1 MISSENSNRDSVH
14 PRYSD
19 LFSTAVLTAMLVNFF
34 AVAMVV
40 SLIIPDRP
48 VSPPFRTTEGLVLTL
63 VFLAVCLVSLRLMRI
78 GSEYTPGHLAFP
90 VFSLFSVVVLVL
102 FVPYRLNHLTAL
114 FLFPVVIST
123 LMLGRRGM
131 LAVPVAVVSI
141 LGIGF
146 LFRAQFTQW
155 EVADYLVTCSVLVFV
170 AWLLAEATELNRRV
184 NQDLADTSLLLQTVF
199 DALPVGVLAV
209 DRQGRTISANRYL
222 DRLTGSANR
231 EAEHNLNTIRT
242 LAAQPE
248 DQVYL
253 GDLSGEQGLPV
264 PVQVSRH
271 PVSFGEEKA
280 DVILVQNMTDR
291 QKRRESELLLH
302 RLLAEWNTG
311 VIFLDGKNRIR
322 VHNDAACRYLGLD
335 GNLDGRDGTDILE
348 MHNSY
353 IPQEI
358 LKERGAGCELSINDR
373 FLMINR
379 STWSNAPDGQAWT
392 VLTVND
398 ITAQKKHELEL
409 QRVRNLS
416 SLGEI
421 AAGVVHELRNPL
433 TSIKGFTQLA
443 AESRNVEKATSYLT
457 VVLEEISRMQEIL
470 NRFLQMA
477 KPSKPAFQD
486 LDLREAVLW
495 IWELI
500 YNDSLSRQVELVK
513 ELPSEVLPIR
523 ADAQLLRQVVLN
535 LVNNAFEATPAGGR
549 VTISCG
555 GDGDQAYLLVSDTGC
570 GIPPEKVD
578 QIFLPFFTTKESG
591 TGLGLAISNEIIKSH
606 GGSLSVD
613 SSPEGTTFRITLPRA
628 NPVG

>member
-1 MISSENSNRDSVH
+1 MISPEIRNHESVH
-14 PRYSD
+14 PRYSN
-19 LFSTAVLTAMLVNFF
+19 LFSTAVLTATLVNFF
-34 AVAMVV
+34 AVVMVV
-40 SLIIPDRP
+40 SLIFPDQP
-48 VSPPFRTTEGLVLTL
+48 VYPPVRTTEGLVLTL
-63 VFLAVCLVSLRLMRI
+63 VFLVVCLVSLRLVRI
-78 GSEYTPGHLAFP
+78 GPEYTPSHFAFP

-102 FVPYRLNHLTAL
+102 FVPYQLNYLTAL

-131 LAVPVAVVSI
+131 LAVPIAVVSI

-146 LFRAQFTQW
+146 LFRASFTQW

-170 AWLLAEATELNRRV
+170 AWLLAEATELNRKV
-184 NQDLADTSLLLQTVF
+184 NQDLVDTSLLLQTVF
-199 DALPVGVLAV
+199 DALPVGVLTV

-222 DRLTGSANR
+222 DRLTGGANR
-231 EAEHNLNTIRT
+231 EAEDNLNAIRA

-248 DQVYL
+248 GHVCL
-253 GDLSGEQGLPV
+253 GELSGEQGLPV

-271 PVSFGEEKA
+271 RVSFGEEKV

-311 VIFLDGKNRIR
+311 VIFLDGKSRIR

-348 MHNSY
+348 MHNSCV
-353 IPQEI
+353 PQEI

-373 FLMINR
+373 YLMINR
-379 STWSNAPDGQAWT
+379 STWSNAPDGQVWT
-392 VLTVND
+392 ILTVND

-416 SLGEI
+416 SLGQI
-421 AAGVVHELRNPL
+421 ASGVVHELRNPL

-443 AESRNVEKATSYLT
+443 VESRNAETAAPFLT

-470 NRFLQMA
+470 NRFLLMS
-477 KPSKPAFQD
+477 KPSKPAFRD
-486 LDLREAVLW
+486 LDLRETVLW

-500 YNDSLSRQVELVK
+500 YNESLNCQVELVK
-513 ELPSEVLPIR
+513 ELPSEFLPVR

-555 GDGDQAYLLVSDTGC
+555 GDREQVCLSVTDTGC

-578 QIFLPFFTTKESG
+578 QVFVPFFTTKESG
-591 TGLGLAISNEIIKSH
+591 TGLGLAITSEIIRNH
-606 GGSLSVD
+606 GGSLTVD
-613 SSPEGTTFRITLPRA
+613 SSPEGTTFRIALPRT
-628 NPVG
+628 NP